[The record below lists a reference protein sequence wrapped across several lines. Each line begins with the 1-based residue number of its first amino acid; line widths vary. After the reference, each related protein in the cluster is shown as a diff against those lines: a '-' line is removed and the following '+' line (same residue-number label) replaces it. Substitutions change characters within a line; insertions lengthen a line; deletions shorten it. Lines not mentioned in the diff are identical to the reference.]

1 MIRVLVVALLALVFA
16 AQARPVSAQV
26 GKSVT
31 IADANTI
38 PEGDLAKLPGMTPAI
53 AKNLVAKRPFLSI
66 TALDQFLMGAGLT
79 REQITALYGHI
90 FVHVNLNAATR
101 EEILLIPGVGNR
113 MLREF
118 LEYRPYAA
126 LAVFHREID
135 KYVDDAE
142 LARLEQY
149 VFVPIDLNTA
159 SDADILTIPGL
170 GNRMLRE
177 FKEYRPYDGIERFR
191 REIGK
196 YVSKDEV
203 ARFERYVT
211 IGKP

>member
-1 MIRVLVVALLALVFA
+1 MTRVLAVLASVIVLIAYGTSVH
-16 AQARPVSAQV
+16 AQV

-38 PEGDLAKLPGMTPAI
+38 AEADLAKLPGMTPAI
-53 AKNLVAKRPFLSI
+53 AKNLVSKRPFQSI
-66 TALDQFLMGAGLT
+66 TALDQFLTGAGLT
-79 REQITALYGHI
+79 REQITALYGRLFIHI
-90 FVHVNLNAATR
+90 NLNTASR
-101 EEILLIPGVGNR
+101 DEILLIPGVGNR

-135 KYVDDAE
+135 KYVDDVE

-149 VFVPIDLNTA
+149 VFVPLDLNKA
-159 SDADILTIPGL
+159 SDADLLTIPGL

-196 YVSKDEV
+196 YVSKEEV
-203 ARFERYVT
+203 ARLERYVT
-211 IGKP
+211 IAK

>member
-1 MIRVLVVALLALVFA
+1 MTRVLAALASVALLAA
-16 AQARPVSAQV
+16 HGTPVIAQV
-26 GKSVT
+26 GKPVT

-38 PEGDLAKLPGMTPAI
+38 GESDLAKLPGMTAAI
-53 AKNLVAKRPFLSI
+53 AKNLVAKRPFPSI
-66 TALDQFLMGAGLT
+66 TVLDQFLTGAGLT
-79 REQITALYGHI
+79 REQITALYGRI
-90 FVHVNLNAATR
+90 FIHVNLNTASR
-101 EEILLIPGVGNR
+101 DEILLIPGVGNR

-135 KYVDDAE
+135 KYVDDTE

-149 VFVPIDLNTA
+149 VFVPLDLNKA
-159 SDADILTIPGL
+159 SDADLLTIPGL

-196 YVSKDEV
+196 YVSKEEV
-203 ARFERYVT
+203 ARLERFVT
-211 IGKP
+211 IAK

>member
-1 MIRVLVVALLALVFA
+1 MTRVFAALASVALLAA
-16 AQARPVSAQV
+16 HGTPVTAQV
-26 GKSVT
+26 GKPVT

-38 PEGDLAKLPGMTPAI
+38 GEPDLAKLPGMTAAI
-53 AKNLVAKRPFLSI
+53 AKNLVAKRPFSSI
-66 TALDQFLMGAGLT
+66 TVLDQFLTGAGLT
-79 REQITALYGHI
+79 REQITALYGRI
-90 FVHVNLNAATR
+90 FIHVNLNTASR
-101 EEILLIPGVGNR
+101 DEILLIPGVGNR

-135 KYVDDAE
+135 KYVDDTE

-149 VFVPIDLNTA
+149 VFVPLDLNKA
-159 SDADILTIPGL
+159 SDADLLTIPGL

-196 YVSKDEV
+196 YVSKEEV
-203 ARFERYVT
+203 ARLERFVT
-211 IGKP
+211 IAK

>member
-1 MIRVLVVALLALVFA
+1 MTRVLAAVALVVAIAGHSQLAH
-16 AQARPVSAQV
+16 AQV

-31 IADANTI
+31 ITDANTI
-38 PEGDLAKLPGMTPAI
+38 SEADLAKLPGMTPAV
-53 AKNLVAKRPFLSI
+53 AKALVAKRPFLSI
-66 TALDQFLMGAGLT
+66 TALDQALVAAGLT

-90 FVHVNLNAATR
+90 FIHINLNAASR
-101 EEILLIPGVGNR
+101 DEILLIPGVGNR

-149 VFVPIDLNTA
+149 VFVPLDLNKA
-159 SDADILTIPGL
+159 SDADLLTIPGL

-196 YVSKDEV
+196 YVSKEEV
-203 ARFERYVT
+203 ARLERYVT
-211 IGKP
+211 IAK

>member
-1 MIRVLVVALLALVFA
+1 MIRVLLIALLGAALA
-16 AQARPVSAQV
+16 AHARPAFAQV

-38 PEGDLAKLPGMTPAI
+38 GEADLAKLPGMTPAI
-53 AKNLVAKRPFLSI
+53 AKGVVAKRPYLSV
-66 TALDQFLMGAGLT
+66 TALDQALTGAGLT
-79 REQITALYGHI
+79 REQITTLYAHI
-90 FVHVNLNAATR
+90 FIHINLNTASNQ
-101 EEILLIPGVGNR
+101 EILLIPGLGKR
-113 MLREF
+113 MLGEF

-149 VFVPIDLNTA
+149 VFVPLDLNKA
-159 SDADILTIPGL
+159 SDADLMTIPGL
-170 GNRMLRE
+170 GKRMLGE

-196 YVSKDEV
+196 YVSKEEV
-203 ARFERYVT
+203 ARLERYVT
-211 IGKP
+211 IAK

>member
-1 MIRVLVVALLALVFA
+1 MTRILVALAFTVVVAGYPQSAH
-16 AQARPVSAQV
+16 AQV
-26 GKSVT
+26 GKPVT
-31 IADANTI
+31 IVDANTI
-38 PEGDLAKLPGMTPAI
+38 TEADLAKLPGMTPAL

-66 TALDQFLMGAGLT
+66 TTLDQFLAGAGLS
-79 REQITALYGHI
+79 REQITALYGRI
-90 FVHVNLNAATR
+90 FIHVNLNSASR
-101 EEILLIPGVGNR
+101 DEILLIPGVGNR

-149 VFVPIDLNTA
+149 VFVPLNLNTA
-159 SDADILTIPGL
+159 SDQDLLTIPGL
-170 GNRMLRE
+170 GTRMLRE

-196 YVSKDEV
+196 YVSKEEV
-203 ARFERYVT
+203 ARLERYVT
-211 IGKP
+211 LAK

>member
-1 MIRVLVVALLALVFA
+1 MNRVLLIVALGIAIVA
-16 AQARPVSAQV
+16 SAGPVSAQV

-31 IADANTI
+31 VADANTI
-38 PEGDLAKLPGMTPAI
+38 GEADLAKLPGMTPAI
-53 AKNLVAKRPFLSI
+53 AKDIVAKRPYLSV
-66 TALDQFLMGAGLT
+66 TALDQALTAAKLT
-79 REQITALYGHI
+79 REQITALYARI
-90 FVHVNLNAATR
+90 FIHVNLNTAPR

-113 MLREF
+113 MLHEF
-118 LEYRPYAA
+118 EEYRPYAA
-126 LAVFHREID
+126 LEVFHREID

-196 YVSKDEV
+196 YVSKEEV
-203 ARFERYVT
+203 ARLERYVT
-211 IGKP
+211 IGKK

>member
-1 MIRVLVVALLALVFA
+1 MTRILVALAFTVVVAGYPQSAH
-16 AQARPVSAQV
+16 AQV
-26 GKSVT
+26 GKPVT
-31 IADANTI
+31 IVDANTI
-38 PEGDLAKLPGMTPAI
+38 TEADLAKLPGMTPAL
-53 AKNLVAKRPFLSI
+53 AKDLVAKRPFLSI
-66 TALDQFLMGAGLT
+66 TALDQFLTGAGLT
-79 REQITALYGHI
+79 REQITALYGRI
-90 FVHVNLNAATR
+90 FIHVNLNSASR
-101 EEILLIPGVGNR
+101 DEILLIPGVGNR

-149 VFVPIDLNTA
+149 VFVPLNLNTA
-159 SDADILTIPGL
+159 SDQDLLTIPGL
-170 GNRMLRE
+170 GTRMLRE

-196 YVSKDEV
+196 YVSKEEV
-203 ARFERYVT
+203 ARLERYVT
-211 IGKP
+211 LAK

>member
-1 MIRVLVVALLALVFA
+1 MNHLLLLVLTGFLLVDASA
-16 AQARPVSAQV
+16 AFAQV
-26 GKSVT
+26 GKPVT
-31 IADANTI
+31 ITDANLI
-38 PEGDLAKLPGMTPAI
+38 GEADLAKLPGMTPAI
-53 AKNLVAKRPFLSI
+53 AKNLVAKRPFAAV
-66 TALDQFLMGAGLT
+66 TALDQFLTSAGLT
-79 REQITALYGHI
+79 REQITTLYGRI
-90 FVHVNLNAATR
+90 FVHLNLNTAAR

-135 KYVDDAE
+135 KYVDDTE

-149 VFVPIDLNTA
+149 VFVPIDLNKA

-196 YVSKDEV
+196 YVSKEEV
-203 ARFERYVT
+203 ARLERFVT
-211 IGKP
+211 IGK

>member
-1 MIRVLVVALLALVFA
+1 MKRLLSIASLVVVVAIAPTVH
-16 AQARPVSAQV
+16 AQV
-26 GKSVT
+26 GKPVT

-38 PEGDLAKLPGMTPAI
+38 AEADLAKLPGMTPAI
-53 AKNLVAKRPFLSI
+53 AKNLVAKRPFLSV
-66 TALDQFLMGAGLT
+66 TALDQFLSGAGLT
-79 REQITALYGHI
+79 REQITTLYGRI
-90 FVHVNLNAATR
+90 FVHVNLNNASR

-113 MLREF
+113 MLHEF
-118 LEYRPYAA
+118 EEYRPYAA

-196 YVSKDEV
+196 YVSKEEV
-203 ARFERYVT
+203 ARLERYVT
-211 IGKP
+211 IGKK

>member
-1 MIRVLVVALLALVFA
+1 MTRVLAAFGFIVAVAGYA
-16 AQARPVSAQV
+16 ESAHAQV
-26 GKSVT
+26 GKPVT
-31 IADANTI
+31 IVDANTI
-38 PEGDLAKLPGMTPAI
+38 TEADLAKLPGMTPAL

-66 TALDQFLMGAGLT
+66 TTLDQFLTGAGLS
-79 REQITALYGHI
+79 REQITALYGRI
-90 FVHVNLNAATR
+90 FINVNLNSASR
-101 EEILLIPGVGNR
+101 DEILLIPGVGNR

-149 VFVPIDLNTA
+149 VFVPLDLNKA
-159 SDADILTIPGL
+159 SDADLLTIPGL

-196 YVSKDEV
+196 YVSKEEV
-203 ARFERYVT
+203 ARLERYVT
-211 IGKP
+211 IAK

>member
-1 MIRVLVVALLALVFA
+1 MNRLLLIVALGIMLASVGT
-16 AQARPVSAQV
+16 VHAQV

-31 IADANTI
+31 VVDANTI
-38 PEGDLAKLPGMTPAI
+38 AEADLAKLPGMTPAI
-53 AKNLVAKRPFLSI
+53 AKSVVGKRPFLSV
-66 TALDQFLMGAGLT
+66 TALDQALTGAGLT
-79 REQITALYGHI
+79 RQQITTLYSRIFIHI
-90 FVHVNLNAATR
+90 NLNTASK
-101 EEILLIPGVGNR
+101 EEILLIPGVGSR
-113 MLREF
+113 MLHEF
-118 LEYRPYAA
+118 EEYRPYAA

-196 YVSKDEV
+196 YVSKEEV
-203 ARFERYVT
+203 ARLERYVT
-211 IGKP
+211 IGKR

>member
-1 MIRVLVVALLALVFA
+1 MNRLLSITSLVVLLASA
-16 AQARPVSAQV
+16 ATAHAQV
-26 GKSVT
+26 GKPVT
-31 IADANTI
+31 IVDANTI
-38 PEGDLAKLPGMTPAI
+38 AEADLAKLPGMTPAI
-53 AKNLVAKRPFLSI
+53 AKNLVAKRPYLSV
-66 TALDQFLMGAGLT
+66 TALDQFLSGASLT
-79 REQITALYGHI
+79 REQITTLYGRI
-90 FVHVNLNAATR
+90 FVHVNLNSASR

-113 MLREF
+113 MLHEF
-118 LEYRPYAA
+118 EEYRPYAA

-196 YVSKDEV
+196 YVSKEEV
-203 ARFERYVT
+203 ARLERYVT
-211 IGKP
+211 IGKK

>member
-1 MIRVLVVALLALVFA
+1 MTRILVALAFTVVVAGY
-16 AQARPVSAQV
+16 AQSAHAQV
-26 GKSVT
+26 GKPVT
-31 IADANTI
+31 IVDASTI
-38 PEGDLAKLPGMTPAI
+38 TEADLAKLPGMTPAL
-53 AKNLVAKRPFLSI
+53 AKDLVAKRPFLSI
-66 TALDQFLMGAGLT
+66 TALDQFLTGAGLT
-79 REQITALYGHI
+79 REQITALYGRI
-90 FVHVNLNAATR
+90 FIHVNLNSASR
-101 EEILLIPGVGNR
+101 DEILLIPGVGNR

-149 VFVPIDLNTA
+149 VFVPLNLNTA
-159 SDADILTIPGL
+159 SDQDLLTIPGL
-170 GNRMLRE
+170 GTRMLRE

-196 YVSKDEV
+196 YVSKEEV
-203 ARFERYVT
+203 ARLERYVT
-211 IGKP
+211 LAK

>member
-1 MIRVLVVALLALVFA
+1 MMRGLAALALVVGLAVPA
-16 AQARPVSAQV
+16 AHAQV

-31 IADANTI
+31 VVDANTI
-38 PEGDLAKLPGMTPAI
+38 AEADLAKLPAMTPAI

-66 TALDQFLMGAGLT
+66 TALDQFLTGAGLS
-79 REQITALYGHI
+79 RDQITALYGRIFIHI
-90 FVHVNLNAATR
+90 NLNTASR
-101 EEILLIPGVGNR
+101 DEILLIPGVGNR

-118 LEYRPYAA
+118 QEYKPYAA

-149 VFVPIDLNTA
+149 VFVPLDLNSA
-159 SDADILTIPGL
+159 GDADLMTIPGL

-196 YVSKDEV
+196 YVSKEEV
-203 ARFERYVT
+203 ARLERYVT
-211 IGKP
+211 VGK

>member
-1 MIRVLVVALLALVFA
+1 MIRVIAALALVA
-16 AQARPVSAQV
+16 AVAGPAQLAYAQV

-31 IADANTI
+31 IVDANTI
-38 PEGDLAKLPGMTPAI
+38 SDADLAKLPGMTPAI
-53 AKNLVAKRPFLSI
+53 AKSLIAKRPFLSI
-66 TALDQFLMGAGLT
+66 TALDQALTGAGLS
-79 REQITALYGHI
+79 REQITALYGRI
-90 FVHVNLNAATR
+90 FIHVNLNTASR

-118 LEYRPYAA
+118 QEYKPYAA

-135 KYVDDAE
+135 KYVDDTE

-149 VFVPIDLNTA
+149 VFVPLDLNKA
-159 SDADILTIPGL
+159 SDADLMTIPGL

-196 YVSKDEV
+196 YVSKEEV
-203 ARFERYVT
+203 ARLERYVT
-211 IGKP
+211 ISKP